1 MKIRCRREKFLPL
14 FNLISSFT
22 SARDVRP
29 VLQNVKIVAD
39 EKNVLLTAT
48 DGEVGGRGSLP
59 VEEGFVLESAGEAI
73 LPAKLLKK
81 ILTETTDDEITL
93 EFNNGKLVVR
103 GQRSKYQ
110 LDTSDDWDKF
120 PAVADFSETS
130 YIKIAAKSLCELIR
144 RTVFATDVNN
154 SHYELRGVKF
164 IFSEDRT
171 VAVATDGRRLAH
183 QECASERCGEASGD
197 GEFSLEAIFPPRAL
211 NLIERAA
218 SDVEDVLIAI
228 RDTEALVKVGD
239 VVVSTTLMVGR
250 FPDWK
255 AIIPEPGSKRRVDF
269 IAGELA
275 RAIRQAEIV
284 ATESKPGVWFNFTEG
299 SVDISAAGEATGE
312 SSVVLP
318 IAYSGEEH
326 KLRLDSRFLNEF
338 FRCISPEE
346 TVAFY
351 FFGDYRTLLETTDG
365 YQYVVMQLA

>member
-22 SARDVRP
+22 SSRDVRP

-48 DGEVGGRGSLP
+48 DGEVGGRGVLP
-59 VEEGFVLESAGEAI
+59 LDDGFVLESAGEAI
-73 LPAKLLKK
+73 LPSKLLKK
-81 ILTETTDDEITL
+81 ILTETTDDEISL
-93 EFNNGKLVVR
+93 EFENGKLLVR
-103 GQRSKYQ
+103 GARSKYQ

-120 PAVADFSETS
+120 PAVADFNETS

-171 VAVATDGRRLAH
+171 IAVATDGRRLAF
-183 QECASERCGEASGD
+183 QECASERCGEKSGE

-211 NLIERAA
+211 NLIERSA
-218 SDVEDVLIAI
+218 SDAAEALIAV
-228 RDTEALVKVGD
+228 RDTEAVVRIGD

-255 AIIPEPGSKRRVDF
+255 TIIPDRTAKKRVDF

-284 ATESKPGVWFNFTEG
+284 ATENKPGVWFNFTEG
-299 SVDISAAGEATGE
+299 SVDIAAAGEATGE

-318 IAYSGEEH
+318 IAYSGEDH
-326 KLRLDSRFLNEF
+326 KLRLDSHFLNEF
-338 FRCISPEE
+338 FRCVSPEE
-346 TVAFY
+346 TIAFY

>member
-22 SARDVRP
+22 SSRDVRP

-48 DGEVGGRGSLP
+48 DGEVGGRGVLP
-59 VEEGFVLESAGEAI
+59 LDDGFVLESAGEAI
-73 LPAKLLKK
+73 LPSKLLKK
-81 ILTETTDDEITL
+81 ILTETTDDEISL
-93 EFNNGKLVVR
+93 EFENGKLLVR
-103 GQRSKYQ
+103 GARSKYQ

-120 PAVADFSETS
+120 PAVADFNENS

-171 VAVATDGRRLAH
+171 IAVATDGRRLAF
-183 QECASERCGEASGD
+183 QECASERCGEKSGE

-211 NLIERAA
+211 NLIERSA
-218 SDVEDVLIAI
+218 SDAAEALIAV
-228 RDTEALVKVGD
+228 RDTEAVVRIGD

-255 AIIPEPGSKRRVDF
+255 TIIPDRTAKKRVDF

-284 ATESKPGVWFNFTEG
+284 ATENKPGVWFNFTEG
-299 SVDISAAGEATGE
+299 SVDIAAAGEATGE

-318 IAYSGEEH
+318 IAYSGEDH

-338 FRCISPEE
+338 FRCVSPEE
-346 TVAFY
+346 TIAFY